1 MYFSARLSIDPS
13 QLTKIERVEPDEMFK
28 KFLHFITSGA
38 TSKKIER
45 ETFTAVSMLQQLN
58 RLFWELD
65 INNIIRLS
73 HDDMDIYYDKEG
85 KEDDLKEAIDNY
97 ELTINDAMSHY
108 FETIH
113 MVLEHED
120 TNFIYLIEI
129 NINRSHAVGAYPI
142 EVKLNGL
149 MKEFRAVDGEDQE
162 SVKAKMKTRFASQEV
177 LDNFTNEKHLAFET
191 FVNDLG
197 MRVRKHMK
205 VDDVKIEIDKR
216 VVMPKS
222 KDRKPISKGRRK
234 NPTRDYDPV
243 FDGYYGFGDILF
255 YSFLWSTLL
264 HDHHMHV
271 SDVTLVGEEAD
282 VLGSIDSTGLDAG
295 EADLFNDDLDF
306 DSKLDGFGEVDG
318 FESVANVSDSGDW
331 FDIGDMG
338 DFGGIDI

>member
-28 KFLHFITSGA
+28 KFLHYITSGA

-45 ETFTAVSMLQQLN
+45 ETFTAVSVLQQLN
-58 RLFWELD
+58 RLFWELN

-73 HDDMDIYYDKEG
+73 HDDIDIYYDKEG
-85 KEDDLKEAIDNY
+85 KEDDLKEAVDNY
-97 ELTINDAMSHY
+97 ELTINDAMSHH
-108 FETIH
+108 FETLY

-120 TNFIYLIEI
+120 KNFVYLMEI

-142 EVKLNGL
+142 EIKINGL
-149 MKEFRAVDGEDQE
+149 MKEFKAESGENQE
-162 SVKAKMKTRFASQEV
+162 SVKARMKTRFGSQEV
-177 LDNFTNEKHLAFET
+177 LNGFVNEQELAFET

-216 VVMPKS
+216 VVIPKS
-222 KDRKPISKGRRK
+222 KDRKPIMKGRRK

-243 FDGYYGFGDILF
+243 FDGYFGFGEILL
-255 YSFLWSTLL
+255 YSFLWSELL
-264 HDHHMHV
+264 HDHHMHI

-282 VLGSIDSTGLDAG
+282 IIGSIDSAGLDAG

-306 DSKLDGFGEVDG
+306 DSKLDGFGDTDG
-318 FESVANVSDSGDW
+318 FESVADVSDSGSW
-331 FDIGDMG
+331 FDMG
-338 DFGGIDI
+338 DFDGFDAIDI